1 MDEGDVMV
9 MDIRTQHHGTANL
22 ADIPRTILY
31 IQVPLLLFHLPHLSV
46 HALLQHTIFPSTQA
60 LPFRYELCLID

>member
-31 IQVPLLLFHLPHLSV
+31 IQVPLLLFHLPHISV
-46 HALLQHTIFPSTQA
+46 HAGVAVA
-60 LPFRYELCLID
+60 L